1 MEEGKPLLE
10 EGKPLLVQRNEKTES
25 MLKHRT
31 TKRFIK
37 ILAIMMSVIAVLQV
51 LDIKYKAEL
60 ETLKKDHVDELNN
73 AKSDNVYK
81 AELKTLKKDHLEELN
96 NAKSDNVYKAEL
108 ETLKKDHLEELNKA
122 KSDNVY
128 KAELETLK
136 KELIELNNAKSDE
149 VQSPSN
155 YNLAKEQSFGFFDDI
170 DDSNWKHLQT
180 ILAEMVDHQVPEN
193 PLQHLPTANGG
204 WEGYFAWYQTVSST
218 LPTCSRIILKKW
230 WQ

>member
-1 MEEGKPLLE
+1 MTHKTKVLFKMKGAQFLAAGQVKKSKAILFVMMIAAA
-10 EGKPLLVQRNEKTES
+10 LV
-25 MLKHRT
+25 LY
-31 TKRFIK
+31 F
-37 ILAIMMSVIAVLQV
+37 
-51 LDIKYKAEL
+51 
-60 ETLKKDHVDELNN
+60 
-73 AKSDNVYK
+73 
-81 AELKTLKKDHLEELN
+81 
-96 NAKSDNVYKAEL
+96 
-108 ETLKKDHLEELNKA
+108 
-122 KSDNVY
+122 DNVY

>member
-81 AELKTLKKDHLEELN
+81 AELK
-96 NAKSDNVYKAEL
+96 
-108 ETLKKDHLEELNKA
+108 TLKKDHLEELNKA

>member
-1 MEEGKPLLE
+1 MKVHHHNSGGYAQFLAAGQVKKSKAILFVMMIAAA
-10 EGKPLLVQRNEKTES
+10 LV
-25 MLKHRT
+25 L
-31 TKRFIK
+31 
-37 ILAIMMSVIAVLQV
+37 
-51 LDIKYKAEL
+51 YP
-60 ETLKKDHVDELNN
+60 
-73 AKSDNVYK
+73 
-81 AELKTLKKDHLEELN
+81 
-96 NAKSDNVYKAEL
+96 
-108 ETLKKDHLEELNKA
+108 
-122 KSDNVY
+122 
-128 KAELETLK
+128 
-136 KELIELNNAKSDE
+136 KSDE

>member
-1 MEEGKPLLE
+1 MKKRITDSSQAGPMEEGKPLLE

-81 AELKTLKKDHLEELN
+81 AELK
-96 NAKSDNVYKAEL
+96 
-108 ETLKKDHLEELNKA
+108 TLKKDHLEELNKA

>member
-108 ETLKKDHLEELNKA
+108 ETLKK
-122 KSDNVY
+122 
-128 KAELETLK
+128 
-136 KELIELNNAKSDE
+136 ELIELNNAKSDE

>member
-1 MEEGKPLLE
+1 MKKRNTDSSQAGPMEEGKPLLE

-81 AELKTLKKDHLEELN
+81 AELK
-96 NAKSDNVYKAEL
+96 
-108 ETLKKDHLEELNKA
+108 TLKKDHLEELNKA